1 MENFILTTEWM
12 SEKFN
17 EMNARLFDYEL
28 GSCSF
33 EIFTKGRGMYGNTL
47 GWFCCGGKNIRVV
60 NSSRKIYTVV
70 NHSIVYIDK
79 GNFVSLYKPIIKL
92 NGNYT
97 WSEKAALSTLV
108 HEMCHYYVDMHGCHP
123 KRCHGNEFKHIAKIV
138 SDKAPELFT
147 VQRLASAEQMSEM
160 DLKSEIKEKK
170 ENRLINKISNSV
182 PTFIFYNTGKVK
194 YINCNKM
201 SLVNDIIRRE
211 KHNNSISKIVISE
224 DISLKSTLRNLG
236 FRQTMTKYGRYW
248 DVSNQKWV
256 NDINKFEVKVVG

>member
-33 EIFTKGRGMYGNTL
+33 EIFTKGRGMYGNAL
-47 GWFCCGGKNIRVV
+47 GWFCCGGKNVRVV
-60 NSSRKIYTVV
+60 NSSDKIYTVV

-108 HEMCHYYVDMHGCHP
+108 HEMCHYYVYMHGCYP
-123 KRCHGNEFKHIAKIV
+123 KRCHGKEFKRIAKIV

-160 DLKSEIKEKK
+160 
-170 ENRLINKISNSV
+170 N
-182 PTFIFYNTGKVK
+182 
-194 YINCNKM
+194 
-201 SLVNDIIRRE
+201 
-211 KHNNSISKIVISE
+211 
-224 DISLKSTLRNLG
+224 
-236 FRQTMTKYGRYW
+236 
-248 DVSNQKWV
+248 
-256 NDINKFEVKVVG
+256 

>member
-1 MENFILTTEWM
+1 
-12 SEKFN
+12 
-17 EMNARLFDYEL
+17 
-28 GSCSF
+28 
-33 EIFTKGRGMYGNTL
+33 MYGNAL
-47 GWFCCGGKNIRVV
+47 GWFCCGGKNVRVV
-60 NSSRKIYTVV
+60 NSSDKIYTVV

-123 KRCHGNEFKHIAKIV
+123 KRCHGNEFKRIAKIV

-160 DLKSEIKEKK
+160 NLKSEIKEKK

-182 PTFIFYNTGKVK
+182 PTFIFYNNILNVIKCHWLMTLLEGKNTITQLVRLLLVK
-194 YINCNKM
+194 T
-201 SLVNDIIRRE
+201 LV
-211 KHNNSISKIVISE
+211 
-224 DISLKSTLRNLG
+224 L
-236 FRQTMTKYGRYW
+236 
-248 DVSNQKWV
+248 NQH
-256 NDINKFEVKVVG
+256 